1 MQPIFTDRAPAAI
14 GPYSQAVEAKGF
26 IFCSGQVG
34 IVPEEGVLVRGDAGA
49 QTQQIMENLASV
61 LRAADLSFADVAKT
75 TVYLLDMSDFGAVN
89 AVYGQYFN
97 DSKPA
102 RATVAV
108 SALPLGARV
117 EIDAIAV
124 RPGDDTFRS
133 TR

>member
-14 GPYSQAVEAKGF
+14 GPYSQAIEAKGF

-34 IVPEEGVLVRGDAGA
+34 IVPEEGVLVKGDAGA

-75 TVYLLDMSDFGAVN
+75 TVYLLDMSDFAAVN

-124 RPGDDTFRS
+124 RPQH
-133 TR
+133 

>member
-34 IVPEEGVLVRGDAGA
+34 IVPEEGVLVKGDAGA

-75 TVYLLDMSDFGAVN
+75 TVYLLDMSDFAAVN

-124 RPGDDTFRS
+124 RPQH
-133 TR
+133 

>member
-1 MQPIFTDRAPAAI
+1 MQSIFTERAPAAI
-14 GPYSQAVEAKGF
+14 GPYSQAVEANGF
-26 IFCSGQVG
+26 VFCSGQVG
-34 IVPEEGVLVRGDAGA
+34 IVPEDGVLVDGDAGA
-49 QTQQIMENLASV
+49 QTQQVMENLGTV
-61 LRAADLSFADVAKT
+61 LRAADLSFSDVAKT
-75 TVYLLDMSDFGAVN
+75 TVYLLEMSDFPAVN

-124 RPGDDTFRS
+124 RPG
-133 TR
+133 